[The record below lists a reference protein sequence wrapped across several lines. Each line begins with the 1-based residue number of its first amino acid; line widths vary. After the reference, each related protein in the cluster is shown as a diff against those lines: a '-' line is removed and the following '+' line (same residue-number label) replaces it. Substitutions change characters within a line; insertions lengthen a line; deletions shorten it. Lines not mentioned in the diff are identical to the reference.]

1 MEDERVGIAGVIENC
16 VVLLSRVNGVEGWI
30 PRIVAR
36 LDNFL
41 SAGPAENGGVGVL
54 CFEMGY
60 RDEEEGELVDWTEA
74 QVKEGGTI
82 FLMKSTFYMRNFV
95 SLMSFM

>member
-1 MEDERVGIAGVIENC
+1 MNDVED
-16 VVLLSRVNGVEGWI
+16 WI

-41 SAGPAENGGVGVL
+41 SAGLAENGVVGVL
-54 CFEMGY
+54 RFEMGY
-60 RDEEEGELVDWTEA
+60 RDEEEGELVDCTEA

-82 FLMKSTFYMRNFV
+82 FLTKSTFYMRNFI

>member
-16 VVLLSRVNGVEGWI
+16 VVSLCRLNGVESWI

-41 SAGPAENGGVGVL
+41 SAGPAENGCVGVL
-54 CFEMGY
+54 RFEMGY

-74 QVKEGGTI
+74 QEKEGAP
-82 FLMKSTFYMRNFV
+82 FS
-95 SLMSFM
+95 